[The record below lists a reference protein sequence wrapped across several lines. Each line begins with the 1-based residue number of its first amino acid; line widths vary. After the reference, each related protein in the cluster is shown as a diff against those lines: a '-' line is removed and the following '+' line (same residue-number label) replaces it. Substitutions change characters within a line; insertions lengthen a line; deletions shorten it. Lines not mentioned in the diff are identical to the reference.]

1 MCPRF
6 FAVVPGP
13 PMACFAIATST
24 AMPPAS
30 ALIGKVTAWSAK
42 RAMLR
47 RHETRV
53 TSCPNHRTGDLA
65 CRIRVV
71 VRPRRCGREPD
82 LRLAAGGVRHR
93 RAAAVVGR
101 GRCVRFGMART
112 DPSLIHHTAWPWS
125 LSLSFIGSSFSAIR
139 PRCGHPPM
147 RPRWRASAR
156 NQAENKGATDRC
168 SLSRPSVNMPGAGM
182 KNPARGGVV
191 AGSARAA

>member
-1 MCPRF
+1 MCSRF

-13 PMACFAIATST
+13 PMARFAIATST

-30 ALIGKVTAWSAK
+30 ALICKVTAWSAK

-112 DPSLIHHTAWPWS
+112 DPSLIHHTTWPWS
-125 LSLSFIGSSFSAIR
+125 LSLSFIGSSFRPSGRDAGIR
-139 PRCGHPPM
+139 PCVPDGAHP
-147 RPRWRASAR
+147 RGIRL
-156 NQAENKGATDRC
+156 ENKGATRGC
-168 SLSRPSVNMPGAGM
+168 PLSWGIRGQRAGGHE
-182 KNPARGGVV
+182 KPRARRGV
-191 AGSARAA
+191 AGAARAA